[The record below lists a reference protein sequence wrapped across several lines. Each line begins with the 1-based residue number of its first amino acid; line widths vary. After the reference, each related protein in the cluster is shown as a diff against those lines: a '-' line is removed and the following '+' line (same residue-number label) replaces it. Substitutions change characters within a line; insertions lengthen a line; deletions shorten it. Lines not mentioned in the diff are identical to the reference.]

1 MNDDADPLAQLRIA
15 PEQRAGGPRRRR
27 WPWLAGGALL
37 ALAVAA
43 AAVLVLNARAVEVE
57 TVPAQPASG
66 PGGAAAVLEA
76 AGYVTARREATVSS
90 KVTGKVASVSIEEGD
105 RVEEGQVL
113 ARLDDADQQAQLA
126 LARAQVAAAGS
137 QLGSLEAQ
145 LEQARRDLKR
155 QQALG
160 RRGLAAEQALED
172 AATSVDSYSAQLAA
186 QRSQVAVTEAQ
197 LHIARVNQE
206 DTVIRA
212 PFTGVVVAKAAQPG
226 EIVSPI
232 SGGGGFTRT
241 GICTVVD
248 MNSLE
253 IEVDVN
259 EAYINR
265 VRPGQPVTAVLD
277 AYPEWKIPAE
287 VIAIVPTAD
296 RSKATVKVRIALKA
310 RDPRIVPDMGIR
322 VSFLEDKS
330 AGSGAP
336 AGAVLI
342 PSSAL
347 VERDGASVAFV
358 VEGDRARIRKV
369 TPGDSYGDLRVVDK
383 GLASG
388 ERVVRDPPP
397 QLRDGMRVKANL
409 ASNGNSDG

>member
-1 MNDDADPLAQLRIA
+1 
-15 PEQRAGGPRRRR
+15 
-27 WPWLAGGALL
+27 
-37 ALAVAA
+37 
-43 AAVLVLNARAVEVE
+43 
-57 TVPAQPASG
+57 
-66 PGGAAAVLEA
+66 
-76 AGYVTARREATVSS
+76 
-90 KVTGKVASVSIEEGD
+90 
-105 RVEEGQVL
+105 
-113 ARLDDADQQAQLA
+113 
-126 LARAQVAAAGS
+126 
-137 QLGSLEAQ
+137 
-145 LEQARRDLKR
+145 
-155 QQALG
+155 
-160 RRGLAAEQALED
+160 
-172 AATSVDSYSAQLAA
+172 
-186 QRSQVAVTEAQ
+186 
-197 LHIARVNQE
+197 
-206 DTVIRA
+206 
-212 PFTGVVVAKAAQPG
+212 AKAAQPG

>member
-1 MNDDADPLAQLRIA
+1 
-15 PEQRAGGPRRRR
+15 
-27 WPWLAGGALL
+27 
-37 ALAVAA
+37 
-43 AAVLVLNARAVEVE
+43 
-57 TVPAQPASG
+57 
-66 PGGAAAVLEA
+66 
-76 AGYVTARREATVSS
+76 VSS